1 MANLTITVD
10 SNVLKKARIR
20 ALEQNTS
27 VNAVLRKFLESYA
40 GVRQEQTEAVNK
52 VVALSNSLNSSR
64 GEWRWNRDELHER
77 G

>member
-10 SNVLKKARIR
+10 SDVLKKARIR

-27 VNAVLRKFLESYA
+27 VNAILREFLESYA
-40 GVRQEQTEAVNK
+40 GVRKEQAQAVDR
-52 VVALSNSLNSSR
+52 VIALAHSSRASR

-77 G
+77 K